1 MRLMYFR
8 WIGAMTLG
16 GLLAAAPT
24 AQTQEKKTD
33 AKPASQAPP
42 TVPAAPAPPE
52 GRPDLRTTRVEARLK
67 GLDRTLTLTDEQ
79 KTKIRPVLEEEV
91 KKWEEMQQD
100 KSIPSTE
107 RIKKFRE
114 VREATQAKIRPLL
127 TPEQLQKLDSRLAT
141 PKRVE
146 PAPGAPAAP
155 AAPPA
160 PTK

>member
-1 MRLMYFR
+1 
-8 WIGAMTLG
+8 
-16 GLLAAAPT
+16 
-24 AQTQEKKTD
+24 
-33 AKPASQAPP
+33 
-42 TVPAAPAPPE
+42 APAPPE

-141 PKRVE
+141 PRESSLHQELQRPRQPRSLPQSKI
-146 PAPGAPAAP
+146 
-155 AAPPA
+155 PPR
-160 PTK
+160 